1 MTVTAMPD
9 SRAAPRLW
17 RNLVVACLIPLLLA
31 GLTLWFAS
39 EYRRAAQTNDA
50 VYQSF
55 RRQLAIES
63 VFSAVQDA
71 ETGQRGYVITGDPDF
86 LEPYRHASIA
96 LPKDIASLERLLAD
110 DPGGSAQL
118 PKLRRL
124 IDRKFA
130 EMERVLAARNAAGR
144 DAAASMVM
152 QGRGKQIMDDF
163 RAHVAT
169 MVRDQNAVLARNLA
183 FEDRRNT
190 IIRAAAWIVV
200 ILSAILATLGAVI
213 VHKARAARYRAQQQV
228 AEATARQTAV
238 FRHSLDAIIL
248 VNPSGSMEMLN
259 PAAERLFGYPSQELL
274 RRDLSLIIDIAP
286 GEGPFLDRL
295 GVTGDVIETPL
306 RTPLLARSADGT
318 MVPVEVALG
327 TMPLD
332 DGMHVVAAFRDISE
346 RARVEKMKDQFLS
359 TISHELRTPLTSI
372 VGSLGLLRGGATE
385 ELPSDAQ
392 RLVVIAENNANRL
405 IRLVNDLLDVE
416 KMQTGLMTFDFAQ
429 ADMRDIARRSL
440 DAVRGMATTRAIH
453 LDLTGDDRPMAI
465 HGDTDRLMQVVI
477 NLLSNAISYSP
488 KGGTVTL
495 GLALHSGHVHVAVT
509 DQGPG
514 IDAELRGRLFTR
526 FAQSAHRTGPTP
538 GTGLGLAISR
548 EIVHNHGGRIW
559 WEPALDTSADTGSIF
574 TFTVPLWNSLAGQL
588 DHIGA
593 PRLLLFCDTRE
604 AETINATFSRRE
616 MQADVVADRHAA
628 LAALA
633 NRHYIALILDVQFA
647 GEDALATLQDIR
659 ADPRHR
665 SLPVIAIAGEV
676 PPLQAEETAALDII
690 DWIPKPLAS
699 SRLDHAVGAA
709 VERAA
714 VAMPLVLH
722 IDDDIDTLEITAR
735 ALGGLARIAKASD
748 LSTARGFLATHEVD
762 LLIVD
767 IALPD
772 GSGLD
777 ILADLDRTG
786 SGRIIPVIVYSAQ
799 DTGSAPVAPNVEAV
813 LLKSKRSLPSLVET
827 VMSIM
832 QRRTAEKTP

>member
-1 MTVTAMPD
+1 MPTP
-9 SRAAPRLW
+9 RAAPKLW
-17 RNLVVACLIPLLLA
+17 RSLMVASLVPLLLA

-50 VYQSF
+50 VDQSF

-86 LEPYRHASIA
+86 LEPYRNAGLA
-96 LPKDIASLERLLAD
+96 LPKDIAALEKLLSG
-110 DPGGSAQL
+110 DPVGSAQL

-124 IDRKFA
+124 IDLKFA
-130 EMERVLAARNAAGR
+130 ELERVLAARDAFGR
-144 DAAASMVM
+144 DAAASIIV

-169 MVRDQNAVLARNLA
+169 MVRDQNAMLARNLA
-183 FEDRRNT
+183 FEDRRNA
-190 IIRAAAWIVV
+190 IIRAAAWVVV
-200 ILSAILATLGAVI
+200 ILSTILAMLGAVI
-213 VHKARAARYRAQQQV
+213 VHTARAARYRAQQQV
-228 AEATARQTAV
+228 AEATARQTAI

-259 PAAERLFGYPSQELL
+259 SAAERMFGYPSQELL
-274 RRDLSLIIDIAP
+274 RRDLSLVIDIAP
-286 GEGPFLDRL
+286 GTGPFLDRL
-295 GVTGDVIETPL
+295 GVKGDTIEVPL
-306 RTPLLARSADGT
+306 RTPLEARTADGVV
-318 MVPVEVALG
+318 VPVEVALG
-327 TMPLD
+327 TMPLE
-332 DGMHVVAAFRDISE
+332 DGIHIVAAFRDISG

-372 VGSLGLLRGGATE
+372 VGSLGLLRGGATQ

-416 KMQTGLMTFDFAQ
+416 KMQTGLMTFDFEQ

-440 DAVRGMATTRAIH
+440 DSIRGMATTRAIC
-453 LDLTGDDRPMAI
+453 LGLTGDDRPLAI
-465 HGDTDRLMQVVI
+465 HGDTDRLMQVIV

-488 KGGTVTL
+488 EGGAVTL
-495 GLALHSGHVHVAVT
+495 SLAMQFGYVHVAVT

-514 IDAELRGRLFTR
+514 IDPDLRARLFTR

-559 WEPALDTSADTGSIF
+559 WEPALDTSADTGSTF
-574 TFTVPLWNSLAGQL
+574 TFTVPLWNGLSGQIDDL
-588 DHIGA
+588 GA
-593 PRLLLFCDTRE
+593 RRLLLFCDAHE
-604 AETINATFSRRE
+604 AATIGAAFSRRE
-616 MQADVVADRHAA
+616 IEADVVADHEAA
-628 LAALA
+628 LTALA
-633 NRHYIALILDVQFA
+633 NRHYVALVMDFQFA
-647 GEDALATLQDIR
+647 GEDALTTLQQIR
-659 ADPRHR
+659 ADPLHR
-665 SLPVIAIAGEV
+665 SLPVIAIAGET
-676 PPLQAEETAALDII
+676 PPLPPEKTAALDII
-690 DWIPKPLAS
+690 DWIFKPVS
-699 SRLDHAVGAA
+699 PFRLNHAVGAA

-722 IDDDIDTLEITAR
+722 IDDDIDTLEITER
-735 ALGGLARIAKASD
+735 ALVGLARIAKASD
-748 LSTARGFLATHEVD
+748 LSSARSFLAMHDVD

-777 ILADLDRTG
+777 ILADLNRTG
-786 SGRIIPVIVYSAQ
+786 SERIIPVIVYSAQ
-799 DTGSAPVAPNVEAV
+799 DVGSARVAPNVEAV
-813 LLKSKRSLPSLVET
+813 LLKSKRSLPTLVET
-827 VMSIM
+827 VMNIT
-832 QRRTAEKTP
+832 QRSSAEKL